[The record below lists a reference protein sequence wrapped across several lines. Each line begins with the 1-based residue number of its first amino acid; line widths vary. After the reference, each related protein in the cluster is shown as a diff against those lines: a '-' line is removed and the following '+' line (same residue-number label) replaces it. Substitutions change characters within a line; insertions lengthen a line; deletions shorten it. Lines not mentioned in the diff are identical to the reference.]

1 MKTMVIN
8 GATFE
13 VTRPRKNKPD
23 FNMAMRYD
31 GRGLYNY
38 YERPSHIKE
47 LIWAMWRNW
56 AQDVDSIITFG
67 ISGANAFR
75 FTITGTYIDD
85 FGQRWVLYI
94 TAARNRVILSE

>member
-1 MKTMVIN
+1 MKTIEIN

-23 FNMAMRYD
+23 FNKAMCYD

-47 LIWAMWRNW
+47 LIWAEWRNW
-56 AQDVDSIITFG
+56 ANDVDGIITFG
-67 ISGANAFR
+67 ISGANDFQ
-75 FTITGTYIDD
+75 FTITATYIDD
-85 FGQRWVLYI
+85 FGQRWVLDI
-94 TAARNRVILSE
+94 TSAHNRAILAE